1 MSPPTRSMYHILLVF
16 IGPQCNLWFFNH
28 PDISAG
34 AGLCLY
40 HFRASNHGSSNNKS
54 INTLK
59 GGEIQSNRAV
69 QLFNRALYMKHSGA
83 PEAGCVMLDSGQ
95 DNDRL

>member
-1 MSPPTRSMYHILLVF
+1 MCHILLLF

-34 AGLCLY
+34 AGLRSY
-40 HFRASNHGSSNNKS
+40 HFRASNNCSSSNKS

-59 GGEIQSNRAV
+59 GGEMQSNRAV
-69 QLFNRALYMKHSGA
+69 QLFNRALYIKHSGV
-83 PEAGCVMLDSGQ
+83 PVVGCVVLDSGQ